1 MDVVPEDL
9 AELVHRAARATAP
22 YPADLAA
29 LRRRARVR
37 RRRRTATAVA
47 GLVVLVAL
55 TGGAV
60 PLLAGGHRTAAPLAA
75 PSPSPAVPGAP
86 SPTVS
91 GSPPP
96 ASRPAQRLLLSGDG
110 GTVGPHRATP
120 EIGLVPGVADEL
132 RGDGSVVRHRVPAG
146 WEETVAL
153 PDGRLVGLKLT
164 DLMPGVRRTDGP
176 GVAGLSIK
184 LVVLTADGRAEVSRE
199 VRVRGQALGLAGA
212 DARYAYLVRDGVGLV
227 SHELATGREKTL
239 IRVPRK
245 VDGEL
250 PFREADVAAGRVV
263 SVTGAADMTR
273 CQLDVRRLAGGS
285 RMSRLTVAGECAP
298 SVRLSPDGSL
308 VAVPYRRPNG
318 RNLDYRLAIL
328 DTATGQRR
336 ADQPLGTA
344 SPTYGLTGGGTWG
357 AAWVDDTTVRVV
369 WAQLP
374 DPPRKVYRVAELARV
389 VTVSVQ

>member
-22 YPADLAA
+22 YPADLAT
-29 LRRRARVR
+29 LRRRARLR

-60 PLLAGGHRTAAPLAA
+60 PLLVGGHRPAAPLAA
-75 PSPSPAVPGAP
+75 LSPSPSSSPSLTVP
-86 SPTVS
+86 

-96 ASRPAQRLLLSGDG
+96 TPAPAQRLMLSGDG
-110 GTVGPHRATP
+110 GTVRPHRGGP
-120 EIGLVPGVADEL
+120 EIGLVGGVADEL
-132 RGDGSVVRHRVPAG
+132 RGDGSVFRHRVPAG
-146 WEETVAL
+146 WQETVAL
-153 PDGRLVGLKLT
+153 PDGRLVGLKFT
-164 DLMPGVRRTDGP
+164 DLMPGVRRKDGP
-176 GVAGLSIK
+176 DVAGLSIK
-184 LVVLTADGRAEVSRE
+184 LMVLSAEGRVEVSRE
-199 VRVRGQALGLAGA
+199 IRVRGQALRLAGA

-227 SHELATGREKTL
+227 SHELTTGREKTL
-239 IRVPRK
+239 IRVPTK

-250 PFREADVAAGRVV
+250 PFRAADVTAGRVV
-263 SVTGAADMTR
+263 SVTGPADMTR
-273 CQLDVRRLAGGS
+273 CQLDVRRLNGGS
-285 RMSRLTVAGECAP
+285 RLSRLTVAGECAQ
-298 SVRLSPDGSL
+298 SVRLSPDGTL

-344 SPTYGLTGGGTWG
+344 SPIFGMTGGGTWG

-374 DPPRKVYRVAELARV
+374 DPPRKVYSVAELARV
-389 VTVSVQ
+389 LTIGVQ

>member
-22 YPADLAA
+22 YPADLAT

-60 PLLAGGHRTAAPLAA
+60 PLLVGGHRSGAPLAA
-75 PSPSPAVPGAP
+75 PSPSLPVSSSSTVP
-86 SPTVS
+86 

-96 ASRPAQRLLLSGDG
+96 TPAPAQRLLLSGDG
-110 GTVGPHRATP
+110 GTVRPHRGGP
-120 EIGLVPGVADEL
+120 EIGLLGGAADEL
-132 RGDGSVVRHRVPAG
+132 RSDGSVVRHRVPAG
-146 WEETVAL
+146 WQETVAL

-176 GVAGLSIK
+176 DVAGLSVK
-184 LVVLTADGRAEVSRE
+184 LMVLSTDGRAEVSRE
-199 VRVRGQALGLAGA
+199 VRVRGQAFRLAGA

-227 SHELATGREKTL
+227 SHELTTGREKTL
-239 IRVPRK
+239 IRVPTK

-250 PFREADVAAGRVV
+250 PFREADVTAGRVV
-263 SVTGAADMTR
+263 SVTGPADMTR

-285 RMSRLTVAGECAP
+285 RLSRLTVAGECAP

-328 DTATGQRR
+328 DTATGQLR

-344 SPTYGLTGGGTWG
+344 SPTYGMTGGGTWG

-374 DPPRKVYRVAELARV
+374 DEPRKVYSVAELARV
-389 VTVSVQ
+389 LTVSAQ

>member
-1 MDVVPEDL
+1 MDVPEDL

-22 YPADLAA
+22 YPADLAD
-29 LRRRARVR
+29 LRRRARAR
-37 RRRRTATAVA
+37 RHRRARTAVV

-60 PLLAGGHRTAAPLAA
+60 PLLVGEHRPAAPLATPSPL
-75 PSPSPAVPGAP
+75 PSPSAP
-86 SPTVS
+86 S
-91 GSPPP
+91 SPPTP
-96 ASRPAQRLLLSGDG
+96 APAQRLLLSGDG
-110 GTVGPHRATP
+110 GTVRPHPTGP
-120 EIGLVPGVADEL
+120 EIGLVSGVADEL
-132 RGDGSVVRHRVPAG
+132 RSDGSVVTHRVPAG
-146 WEETVAL
+146 WQETVAL

-176 GVAGLSIK
+176 DVAGLSVK
-184 LVVLTADGRAEVSRE
+184 LMVLSADGRVEVGRE
-199 VRVRGQALGLAGA
+199 IRVRGQALGLAGA

-227 SHELATGREKTL
+227 SHELTTGREKTL
-239 IRVPRK
+239 IRVPTK

-250 PFREADVAAGRVV
+250 PFRDADVTAARVV
-263 SVTGAADMTR
+263 SVTGPADLTR

-285 RMSRLTVAGECAP
+285 RLSRLTVAGECAP
-298 SVRLSPDGSL
+298 SVRLSPDGNL
-308 VAVPYRRPNG
+308 VAVPYRRPSG

-328 DTATGQRR
+328 DTATGQLR

-344 SPTYGLTGGGTWG
+344 SPAYGLAGGGTWG

-389 VTVSVQ
+389 VTVDVQ